1 MSSLTNFPKTQNG
14 LFWMWDLCENQKLF
28 SEPGLQLTI
37 REAERLPVLKA
48 RAVRMVFYK
57 L

>member
-48 RAVRMVFYK
+48 RAVRMVF
-57 L
+57 